1 MTVIDLAAHREA
13 KAKKA
18 YIRYYGTP
26 VEVVRVK
33 RPTFIKEVKDYTQD
47 DIAQLQGSIDM
58 SSYMNW
64 LEQLEDIDSTDIDIL
79 QWDASIPW

>member
-1 MTVIDLAAHREA
+1 MVVIDLAARREA

-18 YIRYYGTP
+18 YISYYGTP

-33 RPTFIKEVKDYTQD
+33 RPTLLAVEDYTQD

-58 SSYMNW
+58 SLYMDW
-64 LEQLEDIDSTDIDIL
+64 LEQLDDIDSKDINVI
-79 QWDASIPW
+79 QWDVSIPY

>member
-1 MTVIDLAAHREA
+1 MTVIDLTSYREA

-18 YIRYYGTP
+18 YIAYYGTP

-33 RPTFIKEVKDYTQD
+33 RPTLLAVADYTED

-64 LEQLEDIDSTDIDIL
+64 LEQLEDIDNTDINII